1 MSTPVL
7 PFREILERKRV
18 AVDRETSTAPS
29 PREAL
34 SFEETGFH
42 AVRTMGTGALAP
54 IPIDTLYPA
63 TENNRHDLIR
73 ALQLL
78 PQAIRALEGA
88 RDTIRSGDLLQS
100 DQHVHAVQVLLPE
113 LFRCRTIGDGFAA
126 TINALEI
133 ALVNQHGEPLTE
145 KEIGSSLRA
154 LKELRSHPFLSFDNA
169 QQLIEELEKTGLLVD
184 PASLGDLLDA
194 GT

>member
-7 PFREILERKRV
+7 PFREVSERKRV
-18 AVDRETSTAPS
+18 AFDQETSTTVSVPEAS
-29 PREAL
+29 AGRETAIR
-34 SFEETGFH
+34 
-42 AVRTMGTGALAP
+42 AVRTLGTGALAP

-63 TENNRHDLIR
+63 TESNRHDLIH

-78 PQAIRALEGA
+78 PQAIKALEKA
-88 RDTIRSGDLLQS
+88 RDALGSGDLLQS
-100 DQHVHAVQVLLPE
+100 DHYVHAVQVLLPD
-113 LFRCRTIGDGFAA
+113 LFRCRTVGDGFAA

-133 ALVNQHGEPLTE
+133 ALVNQHGEPLSE
-145 KEIGSSLRA
+145 REISSSLRA
-154 LKELRSHPFLSFDNA
+154 LKELRLHPFLSFDSA